1 MKKTEL
7 VEKHFD
13 TMDLSSMSPGG
24 TQFFTAA
31 DVKAKPVEVLDKVC
45 GIYQKVRPF
54 LELASD
60 LFFVPKKW
68 RDALDKY
75 IALMDQIC
83 PGS

>member
-1 MKKTEL
+1 MKKVEL
-7 VEKHFD
+7 AEEKLNAI
-13 TMDLSSMSPGG
+13 DLSSMKAGG
-24 TQFFTAA
+24 ALHFTAA
-31 DVKAKPVEVLDKVC
+31 DVKVKPVEVLTKVC

-68 RDALDKY
+68 RDALDNY

-83 PGS
+83 PGA